1 MSVLPS
7 SPNEQDSPRS
17 AEQILA
23 EAGAVC
29 VRGLRYH
36 WPLLCAEIAKRVG
49 EAADNNQLIT
59 RAGLTLF
66 RGNVEAL
73 GNRVLEAL
81 DEELRRARAE
91 FLAAGARGSFPPPT
105 EGTLPGLSAF
115 EQQIVLSRI
124 GARLTD
130 PSETAFQHVCWR
142 LANLLDVRVV
152 PPTHNPFRPAVFVR
166 AFMRAFVNMRI
177 RTDELL
183 PLTQQID
190 MPLTAPL
197 RQTYTDLNRALE
209 KLGVPLVR
217 TVADGPNAE
226 SGNLRAAETSRRADA
241 TLLGLY
247 DRVSQPA
254 PPAARPGEPPAPP
267 ARQRSAQSPTEAPQA
282 QALHDAQAPAHAPA
296 AMPAT
301 DEDAAAS
308 VLSPA
313 PALTPERLQ
322 ALFAP
327 PLSTLLARFDAGEAA
342 PLPRELIDVQQLAD
356 GRIASLSL
364 LVIDLAFDRLR
375 DGPLVA
381 DAFRDLIAFLK
392 LPVLRAA
399 LLDGAVLTS
408 GFSAPRRLVD
418 RLAAASLGWQPGSE
432 DSESLL
438 QAARGAVRAVLAGD
452 GSVASIE
459 GALAAF
465 ERHIAEAEA
474 ALADPVLRAKRAFA
488 QSQESEAL
496 HVRFSIEVG
505 KALQG
510 MQVEPYLRE
519 FLFKR
524 WVAVLVEAARE
535 EQRTPDFV
543 TPFRGAVAQLVWS
556 VQPKLEPTERTRLI
570 ESLPELLRVITR
582 GLELVNAP
590 ATEITEFLSQL
601 MRTHAHAMQA
611 MWLVNASVPVRDP

>member
-1 MSVLPS
+1 MSALP
-7 SPNEQDSPRS
+7 PPTNDQDTSRS
-17 AEQILA
+17 AEQLLA

-36 WPLLCAEIAKRVG
+36 WPTLCAEIGKRVA

-115 EQQIVLSRI
+115 EQQILLSRI

-152 PPTHNPFRPAVFVR
+152 PPAHNPFRPAVFVR

-197 RQTYTDLNRALE
+197 RQTYTDLNRALD

-217 TVADGPNAE
+217 TTADGPNAD
-226 SGNLRAAETSRRADA
+226 SGPLRAAETSRRADA
-241 TLLGLY
+241 TLMGLY

-254 PPAARPGEPPAPP
+254 PPAARPSAPPQPPEPPAAGAP
-267 ARQRSAQSPTEAPQA
+267 APAA
-282 QALHDAQAPAHAPA
+282 APAH
-296 AMPAT
+296 
-301 DEDAAAS
+301 DAAS
-308 VLSPA
+308 VVSSV

-322 ALFAP
+322 ALFAA
-327 PLSTLLARFDAGEAA
+327 PLAALLARFDAGEAA

-375 DGPLVA
+375 DDPLVA
-381 DAFRDLIAFLK
+381 DAFRDLIAYLK

-418 RLAAASLGWQPGSE
+418 RLAAASLGWHPGSE
-432 DSESLL
+432 DSERLL
-438 QAARGAVRAVLAGD
+438 QAARAAVRAVLAGD

-465 ERHIAEAEA
+465 EQHIAQAEA

-488 QSQESEAL
+488 QSQEAEAL

-535 EQRTPDFV
+535 DQRTPDFS
-543 TPFRGAVAQLVWS
+543 TPFRGAVGQLVWS

-611 MWLVNASVPVRDP
+611 MWLVNASAPVRDP

>member
-1 MSVLPS
+1 MSDQPT
-7 SPNEQDSPRS
+7 NERDTTHS
-17 AEQILA
+17 ADQILA
-23 EAGAVC
+23 ETSTVC
-29 VRGLRYH
+29 VRALRYH
-36 WPLLCAEIAKRVG
+36 WPQLCADIGRQVAT
-49 EAADNNQLIT
+49 AADSGVVIT
-59 RAGLTLF
+59 RTGLTLF

-91 FLAAGARGSFPPPT
+91 FLAAGSRGSFPPPT

-115 EQQIVLSRI
+115 EQQILLSRI

-130 PSETAFQHVCWR
+130 PSETDFQQVCWR
-142 LANLLDVRVV
+142 LANLIDVRVV
-152 PPTHNPFRPAVFVR
+152 PPSHNPFRPAVFVR
-166 AFMRAFVNMRI
+166 AFMRAFVNQRI

-190 MPLTAPL
+190 MPLTVPL
-197 RQTYTDLNRALE
+197 RQTYADLNRALDR
-209 KLGVPLVR
+209 LGVPLVR
-217 TVADGPNAE
+217 SMAGGPNTAYAQIDLDRAE
-226 SGNLRAAETSRRADA
+226 GTRRADA

-247 DRVSQPA
+247 DRVSQPL
-254 PPAARPGEPPAPP
+254 PARPAAAASARPGGESTAE
-267 ARQRSAQSPTEAPQA
+267 ASAN
-282 QALHDAQAPAHAPA
+282 A
-296 AMPAT
+296 AVAEGKGGPAT
-301 DEDAAAS
+301 T
-308 VLSPA
+308 LP
-313 PALTPERLQ
+313 LTPEALRS
-322 ALFAP
+322 LFAA
-327 PLSTLLARFDAGEAA
+327 PLQTLLERFDRGEAA

-375 DGPLVA
+375 DDPLVA
-381 DAFRDLIAFLK
+381 DAFRDLIAYLK

-418 RLAAASLGWQPGSE
+418 RLAAASLGWQPGIQ
-432 DSESLL
+432 DSELL
-438 QAARGAVRAVLAGD
+438 LDAARAAVRAVLAGD

-459 GALAAF
+459 SALAGF
-465 ERHIAEAEA
+465 EGFVAAAEA
-474 ALADPVLRAKRAFA
+474 ALADPVSRAKRAFA
-488 QSQESEAL
+488 QSQEVEAL
-496 HVRFSIEVG
+496 NVRISIEVG

-510 MQVEPYLRE
+510 MQVEPYLRD

-524 WVAVLVEAARE
+524 WVDVIVRAERDDKLTAGLAGSFRELVG
-535 EQRTPDFV
+535 P
-543 TPFRGAVAQLVWS
+543 LIWS
-556 VQPKLEPTERTRLI
+556 VQPKLDPAERTRLV

-582 GLELVNAP
+582 GLEFVDAP

-611 MWLVNASVPVRDP
+611 MWLVNASLPVRDP

>member
-1 MSVLPS
+1 MSDQPT
-7 SPNEQDSPRS
+7 NERDTTHS
-17 AEQILA
+17 ADQILA
-23 EAGAVC
+23 ETSTVC
-29 VRGLRYH
+29 VRALRYH
-36 WPLLCAEIAKRVG
+36 WPQLCADIGRQVAK
-49 EAADNNQLIT
+49 AADSGVLIT

-91 FLAAGARGSFPPPT
+91 FLAAGSRGSFPPPT

-115 EQQIVLSRI
+115 EQQILLSRI

-130 PSETAFQHVCWR
+130 PSETDFQQVCWR
-142 LANLLDVRVV
+142 LANLIDVRVV
-152 PPTHNPFRPAVFVR
+152 PPSHNPFRPAVFVR
-166 AFMRAFVNMRI
+166 AFMRAFVNQRI

-190 MPLTAPL
+190 LPLTVPL
-197 RQTYTDLNRALE
+197 RQTYADLNRALDR
-209 KLGVPLVR
+209 LGVPLVR
-217 TVADGPNAE
+217 SMAGGPNSVYAQIDALE
-226 SGNLRAAETSRRADA
+226 SSAGLRRADA

-247 DRVSQPA
+247 DRVNQPLPA
-254 PPAARPGEPPAPP
+254 RPAAAANAQLAGE
-267 ARQRSAQSPTEAPQA
+267 SAAVASAN
-282 QALHDAQAPAHAPA
+282 A
-296 AMPAT
+296 AVAEGKGGPAT
-301 DEDAAAS
+301 T
-308 VLSPA
+308 LP
-313 PALTPERLQ
+313 LTPEALRS
-322 ALFAP
+322 LFAA
-327 PLSTLLARFDAGEAA
+327 PLQTLLERFDRGEAA

-375 DGPLVA
+375 DDPLVA
-381 DAFRDLIAFLK
+381 DAFRDLIAYLK

-418 RLAAASLGWQPGSE
+418 RLAAASLGWQPGSQ
-432 DSESLL
+432 DSELL
-438 QAARGAVRAVLAGD
+438 LGAARAGVRAVLAGD

-459 GALAAF
+459 SALAGF
-465 ERHIAEAEA
+465 EGFIAAAEA
-474 ALADPVLRAKRAFA
+474 ALADPVSRAKRAFA
-488 QSQESEAL
+488 QSQEAEAL
-496 HVRFSIEVG
+496 NVRISIEVG

-510 MQVEPYLRE
+510 MQVEPYLRD

-524 WVAVLVEAARE
+524 WVGVIVRAEGDDK
-535 EQRTPDFV
+535 RTAGLAG
-543 TPFRGAVAQLVWS
+543 PFRELVGPLIWS
-556 VQPKLEPTERTRLI
+556 VQPKLDPAERTRLV

-582 GLELVNAP
+582 GLEFADAP

-611 MWLVNASVPVRDP
+611 MWLVNASMPVRDP